1 MASSTREE
9 SRKRLPRKL
18 TKKRKPEY
26 STMQYPHGLE
36 LGADADEDVT
46 VPQGQGRGPQY
57 FHLNQSV
64 FSMIAAAGSNSDFH
78 ARFDEDSSG
87 SDTEKEGPV
96 DTKPTATAHLEE
108 QSEPKAPVQTAMS
121 VKFQRPEAGQRR
133 RSESKLL
140 RSLPKLNIRTRKE
153 RDYMSQSMILPPR
166 KEGSPVTPPAATP
179 RDAPVMSRILE
190 AQAQLEEEEQEQGP
204 EEEIKADGSSEV
216 KELRQKEE
224 KKPVSLEQRLM
235 EIFGLLRAEE
245 VVAEYPCWLLQS
257 VLLQGYMYITSRHIC
272 FYAYLPKKSTVVAK
286 SGHLAKRGKSNPKYN
301 RYWFRLQG
309 DVLSYYTDPSDLYF
323 PSGNIDLRY
332 GISAT
337 LSDVK
342 EKGHQATQLTV
353 TTHARVYYFKADSH
367 ASAKEWV
374 KTLQKVIFR
383 SRNEGDSVK
392 ISLPLQNVVDIEESP
407 VIDFADTF
415 KIRVIDNDETFAID
429 EYFFSFFSFGKDALS
444 VLRALVDDT
453 PASRVSADLL
463 SPDHIPSGQ
472 SSPHPD
478 HLESPMTSRSHPM
491 FRDSVRATLSP
502 GLPGS
507 TKSSPRASG
516 EWGRRSFD
524 TSRKSIE
531 AGRELSQ
538 AGTSRRKM
546 FDERGRSASAGRIP
560 SL

>member
-1 MASSTREE
+1 
-9 SRKRLPRKL
+9 
-18 TKKRKPEY
+18 
-26 STMQYPHGLE
+26 MQYPRGLE
-36 LGADADEDVT
+36 LGEDAEEDVT
-46 VPQGQGRGPQY
+46 TPHGQGLQY

-64 FSMIAAAGSNSDFH
+64 FSMIAAAGSKSDFH
-78 ARFDEDSSG
+78 ARFDEESSG
-87 SDTEKEGPV
+87 SDTEQEGQS
-96 DTKPTATAHLEE
+96 TSTTATKAVAETKQDKKEHELADHAKP
-108 QSEPKAPVQTAMS
+108 QS
-121 VKFQRPEAGQRR
+121 RPGVGQRR

-140 RSLPKLNIRTRKE
+140 RSLPKLNIRTKRE
-153 RDYMSQSMILPPR
+153 RNYMSQSMILPPKR
-166 KEGSPVTPPAATP
+166 EGSPVSPPAATP

-190 AQAQLEEEEQEQGP
+190 AQAQLEEEEAQEP
-204 EEEIKADGSSEV
+204 EEETKADGDLKAQEI
-216 KELRQKEE
+216 KPKEE

-235 EIFGLLRAEE
+235 EIFNLSRAEE

-257 VLLQGYMYITSRHIC
+257 VLLQGYMYITSKHIC

-323 PSGNIDLRY
+323 PAGNIDLRY
-332 GISAT
+332 GISAS

-342 EKGHQATQLTV
+342 EKGKDTTHFTV
-353 TTHARVYYFKADSH
+353 TTHARMYHFRADSPS
-367 ASAKEWV
+367 SAKEWV

-392 ISLPLQNVVDIEESP
+392 ISLPLENVVDIEESP

-429 EYFFSFFSFGKDALS
+429 EYFFSFFSFGKDALN
-444 VLRALVDDT
+444 VLRALVDNT
-453 PASRVSADLL
+453 PASRLSTDLL
-463 SPDHIPSGQ
+463 SKDRVPSG
-472 SSPHPD
+472 STSPHPD
-478 HLESPMTSRSHPM
+478 HQDSPMSPKSQPL

-502 GLPGS
+502 GPPVS
-507 TKSSPRASG
+507 NRSSPRVSG

-524 TSRKSIE
+524 TSRRSIDV
-531 AGRELSQ
+531 GREPSQ
-538 AGTSRRKM
+538 GRASRRKTL
-546 FDERGRSASAGRIP
+546 DVRGRSASAGRVP